1 MATEDAARA
10 MNLFY
15 EELNA
20 LYSDIAKRSGLSGS
34 AFDILYALHEED
46 GRRMVDLCRASFMSK
61 QTLASSVR
69 RLEEQGL
76 VRTEA
81 RSGGGGHRAHRAGRN
96 ARPRAPQPCRA
107 AGHPGIDSALPR
119 GAARRVRAALSR
131 LRSAMI
137 DKDDICSRI

>member
-76 VRTEA
+76 SRRFVRVFLTDQGRAQVEA
-81 RSGGGGHRAHRAGRN
+81 AVVPIARAETRALERLSP
-96 ARPRAPQPCRA
+96 AEQRAIPELIAHYLEALRA
-107 AGHPGIDSALPR
+107 EFGQL
-119 GAARRVRAALSR
+119 
-131 LRSAMI
+131 
-137 DKDDICSRI
+137 

>member
-1 MATEDAARA
+1 MATEDAAHA

-81 RSGGGGHRAHRAGRN
+81 RSRRFVRVFLTDQGRAQVEAAIVPIARAET
-96 ARPRAPQPCRA
+96 RALERLSPAEQRA
-107 AGHPGIDSALPR
+107 IPELIAHYLEAL
-119 GAARRVRAALSR
+119 RAEFGQL
-131 LRSAMI
+131 
-137 DKDDICSRI
+137 